1 MHLRLMAIVAMVLL
15 CFPAT
20 LRSQQPQSFAVAQF
34 EVHGPDKYAYLG
46 PGIQSMLASRLTWA
60 GKLEPMDSA
69 ALRRALPG
77 PVTSAGQADQSL
89 QALAADYLVWGS
101 TTILGDNASLDV
113 NVTGRDGRSLTK
125 QASMPLAE
133 LIPNLEAMARE
144 INTTLFERPA
154 ETEAKAG
161 PGARATNIAAGPVG
175 QDKAN
180 PLFKYES
187 SNSDAGVWRSRSYPF
202 SAEFMDV
209 GDVDGDGRMEVVLAE
224 QGRMHLMRIEGGELK
239 PLESL
244 ALPRRDLVLAM
255 SLCDIDND
263 GKEEAVFSAWHSDRP
278 LSFVVGMRDGRLAV
292 VRDNIKLHLS
302 VMRIPPL
309 YRKALVCQSKGTS
322 EIFDRA
328 GVFTVSLSGPDP
340 RIGVKLLT
348 PAKANL
354 FNMTYL
360 PQGDGYMLAVID
372 DEERVRVYNATGT
385 QQSRSDE
392 TWNGTSL
399 GLEHDPMAVQGMG
412 KTREVNR
419 EQWFYYAPMPMA
431 TLDSDGDGQHEL
443 LANLNISV
451 AAQFFQRYRSFS
463 QGELHALKWDG
474 VGLTTLWKTP
484 RIKGTVTAY
493 RVADADNSGGPD
505 LCVLVVASQGMSA
518 ARSLLI
524 VYDLSQ

>member
-1 MHLRLMAIVAMVLL
+1 MHLRLVAIVAMALL
-15 CFPAT
+15 FFPAT

-34 EVHGPDKYAYLG
+34 GVHGPDKYAYLG
-46 PGIQSMLASRLTWA
+46 SGIQSMLVSRLTWA

-69 ALRRALPG
+69 ELRRALPG
-77 PVTSAGQADQSL
+77 PVTSAGQAG
-89 QALAADYLVWGS
+89 QALKAVNADYLVWGS

-113 NVTGRDGRSLTK
+113 NVTGRDGRSVVK
-125 QASMPLAE
+125 QASMPLVD
-133 LIPNLEAMARE
+133 LIPSLEAMARE
-144 INTTLFERPA
+144 INATLFERPA
-154 ETEAKAG
+154 DAPAQAG
-161 PGARATNIAAGPVG
+161 SGSRAAGAAGPAV
-175 QDKAN
+175 QEKAN

-187 SNSDAGVWRSRSYPF
+187 ANSDAGVWRSRSYPF

-209 GDVDGDGRMEVVLAE
+209 GDVDGDGRMEVILAE

-244 ALPRRDLVLAM
+244 NLPRRDIILAM
-255 SLCDIDND
+255 NLYDVDGD
-263 GKEEAVFSAWHSDRP
+263 GKEDAVFSAWHSDRP
-278 LSFVVGMRDGRLAV
+278 LSFVVGLRDGKLTV
-292 VRDNIKLHLS
+292 IRDDIKLHLG

-309 YRKALVCQSKGTS
+309 YRKALVCQAKGTS

-328 GVFTVSLSGPDP
+328 GVHTVSLNGPEP
-340 RIGVKLLT
+340 RLGAKLLT
-348 PAKANL
+348 PAKGNI
-354 FNMTYL
+354 FNMAYL
-360 PQGDGYMLAVID
+360 PQGGDYKLAVID
-372 DEERVRVYNATGT
+372 DEERVRVFNATGT
-385 QQSRSDE
+385 QQSRSEE

-431 TLDSDGDGQHEL
+431 TVDSDGDGQHEL

-463 QGELHALKWDG
+463 QGEIHALKWDG

-493 RVADADNSGGPD
+493 RVADADNSGSPD
-505 LCVLVVASQGMSA
+505 LCVLVMASRGMSA